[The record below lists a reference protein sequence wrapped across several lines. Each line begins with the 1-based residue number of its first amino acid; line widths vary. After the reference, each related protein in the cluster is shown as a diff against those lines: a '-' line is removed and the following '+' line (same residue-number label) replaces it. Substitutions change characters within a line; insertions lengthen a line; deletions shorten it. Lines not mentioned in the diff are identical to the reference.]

1 MGFAMTTVIK
11 LARRLKVDVGGSTA
25 TEYAMIASVIALA
38 LLAALPGLSTSVG
51 GLFSGIA
58 SAF

>member
-11 LARRLKVDVGGSTA
+11 LARRFTADIGGSTA